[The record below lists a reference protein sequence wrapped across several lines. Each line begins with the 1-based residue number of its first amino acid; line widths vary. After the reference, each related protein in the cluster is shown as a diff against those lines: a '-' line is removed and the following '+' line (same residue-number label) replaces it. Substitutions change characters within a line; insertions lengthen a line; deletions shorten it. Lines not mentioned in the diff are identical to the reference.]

1 METTEKNNSMNAQ
14 NSFKHLTVTIIFDG
28 NALNRDEKIAGNIT
42 GIKKLSYNGEVRSF
56 ISKYAIRHYLFETL
70 VKSKNWSKDAKLIAS
85 GSGDKKVIQFDI
97 TQSDILNNEEMDC
110 FGYMYTE
117 QTFTRKAPIG
127 ITKAISLYPY
137 EQDMALYANHNL
149 VKRSREQGQ
158 TDVQPNLF
166 NKYEHAS
173 YYKVSFTIDT
183 DILGKDTWLVK
194 NFKDQ
199 NQNNEL
205 EISIGGNGKKIKYSQ
220 KQENENIIE
229 YTIYNSHK
237 LICQKIGNDL
247 YKIEFL
253 VNDKEKQKR
262 ICDILSVLKNG
273 LYAQSSGESNTIIPL
288 VFIAATVK
296 VPSPIFHPYVDI
308 QKGSNGKIQVIG
320 INDGLNNDWVEKVY
334 IQRCEKVNIDEE
346 DNIKIIKEWNNFLKE
361 AGLSNCIQNT
371 QTNEP

>member
-42 GIKKLSYNGEVRSF
+42 AIKKLNYNGEVRSF

-70 VKSKNWSKDAKLIAS
+70 VKSKNWSKNAKLITS

-117 QTFTRKAPIG
+117 ETFTRKAPIG

-137 EQDMALYANHNL
+137 EQDMAFYANHDL

-158 TDVQPNLF
+158 TDVQPNPY
-166 NKYEHAS
+166 NKEEHAS

-183 DILGKDTWLVK
+183 DVLGKDTWLVK
-194 NFKDQ
+194 DFKYQ

-296 VPSPIFHPYVDI
+296 VPSPIFHPYIDI
-308 QKGSNGKIQVIG
+308 QKDSNKKIQIIG

>member
-1 METTEKNNSMNAQ
+1 MEENKF
-14 NSFKHLTVTIIFDG
+14 FKHLTVTIIFDG

-42 GIKKLSYNGEVRSF
+42 AIKKLNYNGEVRSF

-97 TQSDILNNEEMDC
+97 AQSDILNNEEIDC

-117 QTFTRKAPIG
+117 ETFTRKAPVG
-127 ITKAISLYPY
+127 ITKAVSLFPY
-137 EQDMALYANHNL
+137 EQDMAFYANHNL
-149 VKRSREQGQ
+149 VERSREQGQ
-158 TDVQPNLF
+158 TNIQPNPY
-166 NKYEHAS
+166 NKEEHAS

-183 DILGKDTWLVK
+183 EILGKDTWLVK
-194 NFKDQ
+194 DFKDQ

-205 EISIGGNGKKIKYSQ
+205 EISIGGNRKKIKYSQ
-220 KQENENIIE
+220 KQQNGNITE
-229 YTIYNSHK
+229 YTIDNSHK

-253 VNDKEKQKR
+253 LNDKEKQKR

-296 VPSPIFHPYVDI
+296 VPSPIFHPYIDI
-308 QKGSNGKIQVIG
+308 LRDSNGKIQVIG
-320 INDGLNNDWVEKVY
+320 INDGLKNEWVENVY
-334 IQRCEKVNIDEE
+334 IQGCEKIPLNIEGKK
-346 DNIKIIKEWNNFLKE
+346 IKNWSEFLKE
-361 AGLSNCIQNT
+361 AGLSDDKKNT
-371 QTNEP
+371 NTDEQKNE